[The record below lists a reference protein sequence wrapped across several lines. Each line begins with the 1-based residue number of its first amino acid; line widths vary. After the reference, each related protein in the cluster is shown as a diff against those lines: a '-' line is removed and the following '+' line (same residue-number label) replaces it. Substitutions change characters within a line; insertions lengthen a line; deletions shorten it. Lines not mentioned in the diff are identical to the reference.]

1 MQTPSDCLVG
11 HPCLWTQPTDRCA
24 YATIDL
30 QTPTLFTTADA
41 AAVRVFIV
49 VVWAAHLQKMVS
61 LLLFNVVRKVRRL
74 NLVESKS
81 KKKKGASVEP
91 EDVLVG
97 LTCEFAM

>member
-1 MQTPSDCLVG
+1 LGVWSI
-11 HPCLWTQPTDRCA
+11 HPWLWTQPTDRCA

-61 LLLFNVVRKVRRL
+61 LLLFNV
-74 NLVESKS
+74 ESSRVKIE
-81 KKKKGASVEP
+81 KKKGASVEP

-97 LTCEFAM
+97 LTCEFAL